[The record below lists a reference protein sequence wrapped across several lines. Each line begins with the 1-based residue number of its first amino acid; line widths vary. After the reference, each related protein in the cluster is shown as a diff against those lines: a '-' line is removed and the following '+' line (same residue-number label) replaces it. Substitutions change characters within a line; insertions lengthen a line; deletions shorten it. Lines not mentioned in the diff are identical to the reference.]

1 MNKVTYFTVQSVEC
15 NSRPLGG
22 LGMPGLE
29 LPRAEAGG
37 PSHQLYTAGG
47 RCGVAGRGGHGT
59 ADRAR
64 QGRPRMGGV
73 G

>member
-1 MNKVTYFTVQSVEC
+1 MEC
-15 NSRPLGG
+15 NSKLPERLGVPRP
-22 LGMPGLE
+22 E
-29 LPRAEAGG
+29 LPCAGAG
-37 PSHQLYTAGG
+37 SPSHQLYTAGG

-64 QGRPRMGGV
+64 QGRPRMGGA